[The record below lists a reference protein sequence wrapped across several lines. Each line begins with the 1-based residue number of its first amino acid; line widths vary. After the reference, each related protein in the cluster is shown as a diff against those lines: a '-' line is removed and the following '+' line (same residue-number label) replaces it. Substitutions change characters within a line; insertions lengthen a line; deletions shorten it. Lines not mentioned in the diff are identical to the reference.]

1 MASELVF
8 YRRGPGCILRRIDV
22 EFAIDKASPLQPL
35 VLLGDAPLPIEGQL
49 PLPTDAPRSPPP
61 QVAQTAAA
69 MAPPY
74 GIQDVLLPVHVKME
88 LSPPPSAYS
97 DDYHHHHDHPERPEA
112 ESSPSPPPPQML
124 RSRDDDSTSLC
135 GSTSDSSQFMGF
147 DPEYLPQP
155 IYEDISDPEDG
166 EPPHHRGP
174 RFARENG
181 VVLQFAP
188 NVVARPAAGSLGGAL
203 CERLRHHDDGDD
215 HHDDDAAG
223 HRGEEV
229 TLVKSEPD
237 LDVSISDPIE
247 VELKRMFNSPTP
259 PPPPPPPV
267 PCSSPLPALARCSP
281 SPPSSASSTRSSP
294 SSSVSPRPP
303 PAVEDESSS
312 ILVDSGGPLTLCCLL
327 SPPLPPCSSSTPS
340 PPPPCPYTT
349 PPSPCPS
356 TDRPYPSTT
365 PPCSSTTP
373 PLCPS
378 TSPPC
383 PSASPP
389 TLQTPTSS
397 VQYES
402 PTHTPQPLPPSSS
415 PPIQTSARSPCS
427 SSLCSLSPAVITSV
441 FSSVVQS
448 PSLHSAA
455 YQSRPT
461 PSSASSPSPPLPPMR
476 SPHTPPSLPSPS
488 PPYSPPTPPPAS
500 QCSLTSQTCPS
511 KPGPSGE
518 NFFLNKED
526 IPTGDSCTCKSLSIE
541 KRRKSAPELSIPL
554 PVIQLRRKERAS
566 SWTYADSDFNAVDKR
581 VVESKVGNYF
591 QRLKFTRANSVWKVV
606 GCENC
611 NRDTNCKSRSK
622 LSEPSETLVDLGQC
636 SKTMHEVGYLSDDN
650 TGVCQ
655 EHNKSDFETQSKAVL
670 SVGVKDTQSDKD
682 TANVDIS
689 YDEETQ
695 LNISGDSSHD
705 NSVTD
710 GCVVKDSINT
720 LTKSI
725 SDMCN
730 TNETCEVISRRDTVC
745 DINEK
750 TSIVQ
755 NPKRL
760 DEDDINSRDTSSYS
774 DSSNIQ
780 SKDCECE
787 DISETEIK
795 SGEENVTGGVAVI
808 QANGDRKK
816 ELETGNQDFIKENNC
831 NNEYEDDEDNEG
843 ELKIDEDRLS
853 GDENEQKVI
862 REVEISPK
870 AKAENSL
877 ELLNCKFQNSI
888 KKNLE
893 PENKRTIDV
902 IELSDDEL
910 ESNQSPNVKK
920 GADSITNSISRVHVI
935 QSPKCIASHVKKS
948 TESSED
954 KKMISGSECTQDKQI
969 MKDKEL
975 SIRSDSETGDSTTS
989 VLEGDSAKPH
999 EENYTMLN
1007 EKTDSIQEIVVSEEI
1022 ESQKVLESGNE
1033 QSVVTEPSAVKRKLV
1048 KNDDVGIP
1056 LKSRKLRPS
1065 RRNFRHDNIKMFKV
1079 SSVKPTPPPWMYRRK
1094 SLSAEKQEKSLSATT
1109 QSSGASADK
1118 HIGSVNEGCVEK
1130 ESSGNEGSSETRNEE
1145 VSKGK
1150 RRHSL
1155 EHSELLKLK
1164 KVCRSAS
1171 DASDESQQPHGNEM
1185 SVEEKDE
1192 KEEKDEGL
1200 KDSKRKK
1207 RKSLGEQSVVEEVSK
1222 QFVSHQMQEKGRRLA
1237 QEIPGFNWLEEK
1249 IRSGGVPMN
1258 KPHVKRSSTETQSSS
1273 LTKEVISDEDGSKTN
1288 GPSESSVQVTGG
1300 SDENSSSKG
1309 PSQSIVINTGSI
1321 APVQQN
1327 RAPVIVSTRQLG
1339 NIPERMDPLLKQL
1352 TSGGDLEITISRQTN
1367 QGSEMSS
1374 PMNESDAN
1382 EPSAIVIP
1390 ATTVSTNGTTETVP
1404 VTITFPTTFQGS
1416 QAIVTSS
1423 TSVPTISQ
1431 TSPFIV
1437 SALQGSVPNVLNS
1450 VDSTQRLRVLSVPQ
1464 ERVPQTNGTENRLN
1478 VSLNNSDLE
1487 QRPAV
1492 DIHPNIQILPPN
1504 AAPLSNA
1511 SRQTNAATESREQ
1524 AALSSQSYN
1533 FPPYSS
1539 THMNADNYNFSQP
1552 SSHTSQSSLLH
1563 PHYFQQTALN
1573 VGLHPSHHSHLPH
1586 AQSSRNALGPLVNE
1600 VPQPLQQ
1607 TNQIFREQL
1616 VSQPPKLVRLPQPH
1630 TASNSAQL
1638 GNLHQQSPSIQLT
1651 SQVVENNARVQQ
1663 MPPLSQPVISSQQS
1677 RYSTFYPSISSFSR
1691 IPESHN
1697 HSQSLHFHRPQIPHL
1712 PSSSAQVAHPHV
1724 SEPVGLPAS
1733 TQLPPLLP
1741 LSQTAYPALPP
1752 LQPQFTQAAPDNQAA
1767 VRDPTSHLQN
1777 EARHNDYL
1785 ASLRMQQN
1793 LMRRNLHLNP
1803 SHQYN
1808 SIHTTEQPFPPPL
1821 LLIQPQSNAQ
1831 QMLGRQMLSSGP
1843 EETRTQP
1850 APKSPNSDYSD
1861 CLATMA
1867 RHAAAAVDTGL
1878 GTGLQPPVYQN
1889 ERIRS
1894 QIPATT
1900 AAAHLPT
1907 SSQRFCDVTYASR
1920 PQPGRPTAHPEKQGG
1935 QNASALCEQTSRV
1948 GGIDENVSDEDIE
1961 SLERLRHITN
1971 KEIEEMPK
1979 CLNEVQLAFK
1989 ETARNLEKEG
1999 LLPAGTKDIAQQSA
2013 PHHRVTF
2020 QHTPVN
2026 GATLSAAQT
2035 SRSSTVSAHA
2045 SSVLPSHSSDYSVE
2059 QQTPIFRESRTAP
2072 ACTSSIRSDIVP
2084 DTVEVPVT
2092 LKLKH
2097 SVPSSDRTENKTTLT
2112 AEAAVTE
2119 NVTAASVASITAR
2132 TSTSAVDVTCPETF
2146 ITVTAAAPV
2155 IAVGTA
2161 MSRLTTAT
2169 AVVPGG
2175 TITASSENI
2184 KESRIPMAK
2193 NAVLPHVGPST
2204 SSSLENRNEQNTS
2217 LMVFNRELPNRD
2229 IAQIQNSGRGAI
2241 QIPHSTE
2248 CTVDGSVG
2256 GEESA
2261 VPISISSDSRNERS
2275 TLVSVGDQ
2283 DTRRRLSN
2291 TERYSD
2297 INESPL
2303 DLSVGSQRPKEIN
2316 ELVTRRPQVSDSA
2329 SSVSS
2334 LEEHRNL
2341 PTVLSDR
2348 HVCAA
2353 DIQNDFSQL
2362 RKHLLS
2368 KNAPLAA
2375 SSESFPELEIV
2386 EETYPPDPKHQDL
2399 NSISNRILGEDTLST
2414 KRNFSTEPAVPL
2426 GPHAVC
2432 VLCRRSALFVCSL
2445 CNQTKYCS
2453 KYCQGSHWMFHKRYC
2468 TRICVQYTWASLRS
2482 NFKEFFSDCAPIIP
2496 TFFSS
2501 AWLVYFCVVLL
2512 LYLLKYLPLANIIF
2526 IYLHLKKK
2534 KHCEMFI
2541 FEQFSSCE
2549 TCLLLLNIFIYIYI
2563 RQNKVFVVQML
2574 PYSCNK
2580 CYVHKNTFLYHVV

>member
-1 MASELVF
+1 
-8 YRRGPGCILRRIDV
+8 
-22 EFAIDKASPLQPL
+22 
-35 VLLGDAPLPIEGQL
+35 
-49 PLPTDAPRSPPP
+49 
-61 QVAQTAAA
+61 

-97 DDYHHHHDHPERPEA
+97 DDYHHHHHHDHPERPEA
-112 ESSPSPPPPQML
+112 ESSPPPPPQML

-215 HHDDDAAG
+215 DDDDDNDVDDAG

-229 TLVKSEPD
+229 TIVKSEPD
-237 LDVSISDPIE
+237 LDVSFSDPIE
-247 VELKRMFNSPTP
+247 VELKRMFNSPT

-281 SPPSSASSTRSSP
+281 SPPSSASSTRSLP
-294 SSSVSPRPP
+294 PSSVSPRPP
-303 PAVEDESSS
+303 PTVEDESSS
-312 ILVDSGGPLTLCCLL
+312 VLVHSGGPSTLCCLL

-340 PPPPCPYTT
+340 PPPCPYTT

-356 TDRPYPSTT
+356 THRPSPSTT

-373 PLCPS
+373 LCPL
-378 TSPPC
+378 TSPC

-389 TLQTPTSS
+389 TLHTPTSS

-441 FSSVVQS
+441 FPSVVQS

-461 PSSASSPSPPLPPMR
+461 PSSASSPSPPLPPML

-488 PPYSPPTPPPAS
+488 PPYSPPTPPPPS

-526 IPTGDSCTCKSLSIE
+526 IPTGDSCTCRSLSIE

-554 PVIQLRRKERAS
+554 PVIQFRRKERAS
-566 SWTYADSDFNAVDKR
+566 SWTYADSDFNAVDKS
-581 VVESKVGNYF
+581 VVESKMGNYF

-611 NRDTNCKSRSK
+611 NRDTNCKSPSK
-622 LSEPSETLVDLGQC
+622 LSEPSEMLVDLGQC

-655 EHNKSDFETQSKAVL
+655 EHNKCDFETQSKAVL

-689 YDEETQ
+689 YDEEIQ

-730 TNETCEVISRRDTVC
+730 TNETCEVISKRDTVC

-755 NPKRL
+755 NPKTP
-760 DEDDINSRDTSSYS
+760 DEDDVNSRVTSSYS
-774 DSSNIQ
+774 DSSKIQ

-795 SGEENVTGGVAVI
+795 SGEGNILGSSKSVDSLLCSDNVKYTFNNFCNHLHQQEIIFNNNLKNCASVTASNLQEKTISIPAKLKVQLLEPNHIVLRNYNKLGLDSNISNMSSNLNISINKRSFENIEDQSKQYLFKISPTIHILSYCNQNPFVPENVTGGVADI
-808 QANGDRKK
+808 QGNGDRKK

-888 KKNLE
+888 KKKLE

-910 ESNQSPNVKK
+910 ESNQTPNVKK

-948 TESSED
+948 SESSED

-1022 ESQKVLESGNE
+1022 ESRKVLESGNE

-1109 QSSGASADK
+1109 QSSRASADK
-1118 HIGSVNEGCVEK
+1118 HIGSVNESSVKK

-1155 EHSELLKLK
+1155 EHSELFKLK

-1185 SVEEKDE
+1185 SVEDKDE

-1207 RKSLGEQSVVEEVSK
+1207 RKSLGEQSVLEEVSK

-1273 LTKEVISDEDGSKTN
+1273 LTKEVISDEDVSKTN
-1288 GPSESSVQVTGG
+1288 GPCESSVQVTGG

-1374 PMNESDAN
+1374 PRNESDAN

-1450 VDSTQRLRVLSVPQ
+1450 VDTTQRLRVLSVPQ

-1478 VSLNNSDLE
+1478 VSLSNSGLE
-1487 QRPAV
+1487 QRQAV
-1492 DIHPNIQILPPN
+1492 DLHPNIQILPPN

-1539 THMNADNYNFSQP
+1539 THMSADNYNFSQP
-1552 SSHTSQSSLLH
+1552 SSHTSQSSLQH
-1563 PHYFQQTALN
+1563 PHYFQPTALN

-1586 AQSSRNALGPLVNE
+1586 AQSSRNAQGPLVND

-1616 VSQPPKLVRLPQPH
+1616 VSQPPQLVRLPQPH
-1630 TASNSAQL
+1630 NASNSAQL
-1638 GNLHQQSPSIQLT
+1638 CNLHQQSPSIQLT

-1677 RYSTFYPSISSFSR
+1677 RYSTYYPSISSFSR

-1697 HSQSLHFHRPQIPHL
+1697 HSQSLHFHRPQMPHL

-1724 SEPVGLPAS
+1724 SESVGLSAS

-1752 LQPQFTQAAPDNQAA
+1752 LQPQFTQAAPDHQAA

-1793 LMRRNLHLNP
+1793 LLMRRNLHLNP

-1808 SIHTTEQPFPPPL
+1808 SMHTTEQPFPPPL

-1831 QMLGRQMLSSGP
+1831 QMLGRQMLSSGQ

-1850 APKSPNSDYSD
+1850 APKSPNSDYSE

-1894 QIPATT
+1894 QIPATI

-1935 QNASALCEQTSRV
+1935 QNASARERPAVSSSQALVPVTGSNENNKRSAVCEQTSRV
-1948 GGIDENVSDEDIE
+1948 GGIDENASDEDIE

-1979 CLNEVQLAFK
+1979 CLNEVQLAFN

-1999 LLPAGTKDIAQQSA
+1999 LLPAGTKDIVQQSA

-2020 QHTPVN
+2020 QLTPVN
-2026 GATLSAAQT
+2026 GTTLSAAQT

-2045 SSVLPSHSSDYSVE
+2045 SSVLPSHSSNYSVE
-2059 QQTPIFRESRTAP
+2059 QQTPIFRESRTGP
-2072 ACTSSIRSDIVP
+2072 ACTSSIRSGIVP

-2097 SVPSSDRTENKTTLT
+2097 NVASTDRNENKTTLT

-2193 NAVLPHVGPST
+2193 YAVLPHVGPST
-2204 SSSLENRNEQNTS
+2204 SCSLENRNEQNTS

-2261 VPISISSDSRNERS
+2261 VPISMSSDSRNERS
-2275 TLVSVGDQ
+2275 TLVSVDDQ
-2283 DTRRRLSN
+2283 NTRRRLSN

-2303 DLSVGSQRPKEIN
+2303 DLSVGSQRPKEFN
-2316 ELVTRRPQVSDSA
+2316 EPVTRRQQVSDSA

-2341 PTVLSDR
+2341 PTVLTDR

-2368 KNAPLAA
+2368 KNASVAA

-2386 EETYPPDPKHQDL
+2386 EETDPPDPKHQDL

-2468 TRICVQYTWASLRS
+2468 TR
-2482 NFKEFFSDCAPIIP
+2482 
-2496 TFFSS
+2496 
-2501 AWLVYFCVVLL
+2501 
-2512 LYLLKYLPLANIIF
+2512 
-2526 IYLHLKKK
+2526 
-2534 KHCEMFI
+2534 M
-2541 FEQFSSCE
+2541 
-2549 TCLLLLNIFIYIYI
+2549 
-2563 RQNKVFVVQML
+2563 
-2574 PYSCNK
+2574 
-2580 CYVHKNTFLYHVV
+2580 